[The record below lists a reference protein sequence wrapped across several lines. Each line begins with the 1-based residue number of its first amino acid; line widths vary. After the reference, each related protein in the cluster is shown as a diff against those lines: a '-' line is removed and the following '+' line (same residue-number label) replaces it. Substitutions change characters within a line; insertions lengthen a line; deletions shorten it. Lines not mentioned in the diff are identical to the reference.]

1 MGRLLLVCRS
11 RVHRQSHDG
20 LTKEAG
26 APVSQVRRALI
37 GAVLLDLAVSPL
49 FIWSAFSGPL
59 SAEIG
64 VPSSALSLAYAV
76 GLGAFTAGVLV
87 GGWLADRV
95 AAQVLALVVAA
106 VVVAGLVLTGIAQS
120 PGTVVAGYGVL
131 LGGATGVGYAT
142 AVRVAASVAG
152 RRGSALAL
160 VVSAYAA
167 GAVVLAPVVDVLWD
181 RVGRTATFGCLPG
194 CLGRSCSSRVRY
206 SRAHADLRTHLEL
219 RGLGCRSAPT
229 AFRSLGGGW
238 CSPSAAPRH

>member
-1 MGRLLLVCRS
+1 M
-11 RVHRQSHDG
+11 
-20 LTKEAG
+20 
-26 APVSQVRRALI
+26 SQVRRALI

-131 LGGATGVGYAT
+131 LV
-142 AVRVAASVAG
+142 
-152 RRGSALAL
+152 
-160 VVSAYAA
+160 
-167 GAVVLAPVVDVLWD
+167 
-181 RVGRTATFGCLPG
+181 
-194 CLGRSCSSRVRY
+194 SRV
-206 SRAHADLRTHLEL
+206 
-219 RGLGCRSAPT
+219 
-229 AFRSLGGGW
+229 
-238 CSPSAAPRH
+238 